1 MDEFTWPAVTSK
13 VAVITGKLQVN
24 QAIESDI
31 YCKVMRTV
39 RIVLSQT

>member
-1 MDEFTWPAVTSK
+1 MSLPGPAASSK
-13 VAVITGKLQVN
+13 VSVITGKLQVN
-24 QAIESDI
+24 QAIEWDT

>member
-1 MDEFTWPAVTSK
+1 MDEFICPSVTSK
-13 VAVITGKLQVN
+13 AAVITGKLQVN

-31 YCKVMRTV
+31 YCKVTRTV